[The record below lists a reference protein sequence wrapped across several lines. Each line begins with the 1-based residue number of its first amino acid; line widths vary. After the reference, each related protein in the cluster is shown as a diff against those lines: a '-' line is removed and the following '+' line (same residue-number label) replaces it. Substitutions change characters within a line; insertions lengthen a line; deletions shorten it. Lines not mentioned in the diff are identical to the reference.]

1 MDTRFLLCAAIAA
14 WIIIRATREP
24 GEELPYQDEDL
35 IDSAQTTLDE
45 AMNTITE
52 TISGP
57 GPIANMRTSPDMI
70 IMLKAKE
77 SLSLKRYALGD
88 GGYTW
93 GYGHFDKNPNA
104 LPEVI
109 TRDQAEA
116 IFADDLVNRGEK
128 WVKLYVK
135 VDLTQNQFDALVSI
149 AFNMS
154 PQSFKKFADAV
165 NRGEGIDA
173 IAQRSITWVADKFKN
188 GITNRRYAEMR
199 VFNEGV
205 YA

>member
-1 MDTRFLLCAAIAA
+1 MDTRFLICAAIAV
-14 WIIIRATREP
+14 WLIIRANREP
-24 GEELPYQDEDL
+24 GDELPYQNEDL

-45 AMNTITE
+45 AMNTISE

-57 GPIANMRTSPDMI
+57 GPIAGMRTSPDMI
-70 IMLKAKE
+70 AMLRAKE
-77 SLSLKRYALGD
+77 SLSLRRYALGD

-93 GYGHFDKNPNA
+93 GFGHFDKNPDA

-109 TRDQAEA
+109 TRDQAER
-116 IFADDLVNRGEK
+116 IFADDVVNRAEK

-165 NRGEGIDA
+165 NNGEGIDA
-173 IAQRSITWVADKFKN
+173 IAQRSIGWVADKFKN
-188 GITNRRYAEMR
+188 GIANRRYAEVR